1 MYQIKTISLFYDHNF
16 KNKIE
21 NIRRY
26 EPDIKIITN
35 KNNNLD
41 IEFIETT
48 NKFDMIEYCIN
59 KYNNTLFIDSNY
71 TLNNKFVNFETQKDL
86 GLLKENNQYILDC
99 IFCENIKCIPY
110 LKSNNLKKRCSR

>member
-35 KNNNLD
+35 KTNNLD
-41 IEFIETT
+41 IEFVETT
-48 NKFDMIEYCIN
+48 NKFDLIESCIN
-59 KYNNTLFIDSNY
+59 KYKNTLFIDSNY
-71 TLNNKFVNFETQKDL
+71 
-86 GLLKENNQYILDC
+86 
-99 IFCENIKCIPY
+99 
-110 LKSNNLKKRCSR
+110 NLKRAIN